1 MLLLFYWHRKCSNKD
16 VADIYKNFYNRDLDM
31 DLDAE
36 EEMMDGFWSPAEV
49 MQIFLN
55 NIHQP
60 ERGLEKGRK
69 KALS

>member
-1 MLLLFYWHRKCSNKD
+1 M
-16 VADIYKNFYNRDLDM
+16 ADIYKNFYNRDLDM

-36 EEMMDGFWSPAEV
+36 EEMMDGFWTPAEV

-55 NIHQP
+55 NIQP
-60 ERGLEKGRK
+60 ERGLKKARR